1 MSELFCKR
9 EENRPNPI
17 PCSFY
22 IPHPTPQ
29 PDGTES
35 IQNRWQLITDTL
47 RGRTIRTS
55 HQLEDAIHAYNT
67 KYARTWRFRA
77 LHQLCAELPV
87 DARAHFFD
95 STLPGIVRLA
105 LQLPSLVQA
114 PIPLLRAGRSAS
126 VSLTQLQCASLLA
139 NAFLCTF
146 PRRNTQKRASEYRT
160 YPDINFN
167 RLFQC
172 SGDAADEG
180 DTSAVL
186 EKLKC
191 LLHYFARVA
200 ERPPTGVVTLVRR
213 CSGADSAGGRWG
225 ADDGWSRCGAT
236 FERQR
241 LHVASAG
248 TIEDQGRGMLQ
259 VDFANKYLGGGV
271 LGRGCVQEEIRFC
284 ICPELMVSKLLAER
298 LQPNEALFVAGAER
312 FSAYAGYAGSFV
324 FGGEWVDET
333 PRDEWRRRC
342 CAIVAIDALCFDR
355 TEEQYGEE
363 LMRR

>member
-1 MSELFCKR
+1 M
-9 EENRPNPI
+9 
-17 PCSFY
+17 
-22 IPHPTPQ
+22 
-29 PDGTES
+29 
-35 IQNRWQLITDTL
+35 
-47 RGRTIRTS
+47 
-55 HQLEDAIHAYNT
+55 
-67 KYARTWRFRA
+67 
-77 LHQLCAELPV
+77 
-87 DARAHFFD
+87 
-95 STLPGIVRLA
+95 RLA
-105 LQLPSLVQA
+105 LQLPALVQA
-114 PIPLLRAGRSAS
+114 PIPLLRAGHSAS
-126 VSLTQLQCASLLA
+126 LSLTQLQCASLLA

-172 SGDAADEG
+172 GGDGAPDS
-180 DTSAVL
+180 SAVV

-200 ERPPTGVVTLVRR
+200 ERPPTGVVTIMRR
-213 CSGADSAGGRWG
+213 CSGSGWAADGGG
-225 ADDGWSRCGAT
+225 GSDDGWSQSGAT
-236 FERQR
+236 FGRQR

-259 VDFANKYLGGGV
+259 VDFANKYMGGGV

-284 ICPELMVSKLLAER
+284 ICPELMVTKLVAER

-342 CAIVAIDALCFDR
+342 CAIVAIDALCFER